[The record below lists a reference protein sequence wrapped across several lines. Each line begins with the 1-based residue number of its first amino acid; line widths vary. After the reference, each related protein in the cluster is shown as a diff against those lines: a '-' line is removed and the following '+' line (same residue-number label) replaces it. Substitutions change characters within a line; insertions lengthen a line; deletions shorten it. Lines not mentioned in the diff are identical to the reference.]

1 MGRAFARPL
10 ILPWTW
16 ILSNLSSNIYAS
28 LLSQQHDYFH
38 VVHIASNPLL
48 LCDACLV
55 QRLSQIATKHAWKYS
70 R

>member
-28 LLSQQHDYFH
+28 SLSQQHDYFH
-38 VVHIASNPLL
+38 VV
-48 LCDACLV
+48 
-55 QRLSQIATKHAWKYS
+55 LSCNTIIGA
-70 R
+70 

>member
-16 ILSNLSSNIYAS
+16 ILSSVGSNTYAS

-38 VVHIASNPLL
+38 VVAGEPPIVGQARFIGEYQEGP
-48 LCDACLV
+48 
-55 QRLSQIATKHAWKYS
+55 
-70 R
+70 